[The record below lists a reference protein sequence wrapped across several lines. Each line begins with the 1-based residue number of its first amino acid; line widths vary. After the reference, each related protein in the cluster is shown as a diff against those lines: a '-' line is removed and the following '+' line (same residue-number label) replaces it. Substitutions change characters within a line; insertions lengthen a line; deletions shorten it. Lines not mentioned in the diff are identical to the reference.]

1 MRTAWATTVLTAASA
16 AAVPSSPQAPP
27 QVPVFGS
34 EVELITVDAVVIN
47 KFGKAV
53 GGLTRDDFQVSEDGR
68 PVEIVRFEAVVEPE
82 EEQPSRRPP
91 CRSRTRRPRTSR
103 DGRRPAADSRS

>member
-1 MRTAWATTVLTAASA
+1 M
-16 AAVPSSPQAPP
+16 
-27 QVPVFGS
+27 PVFGS

-53 GGLTRDDFQVSEDGR
+53 GGLTRDDFRVSEDGR
-68 PVEIVRFEAVVEPE
+68 AVEIVRFEAVVEPDE
-82 EEQPSRRPP
+82 DQLPFSSPTT
-91 CRSRTRRPRTSR
+91 RTRRPRTSR

>member
-1 MRTAWATTVLTAASA
+1 MRTAWATTLLTAVSA
-16 AAVPSSPQAPP
+16 AASPQAPP

-53 GGLTRDDFQVSEDGR
+53 GGLTRDDFRVSEDGR
-68 PVEIVRFEAVVEPE
+68 AVEIVRFEAVVEPDE
-82 EEQPSRRPP
+82 DQFRFEQPHH
-91 CRSRTRRPRTSR
+91 SRTRRPRTSR